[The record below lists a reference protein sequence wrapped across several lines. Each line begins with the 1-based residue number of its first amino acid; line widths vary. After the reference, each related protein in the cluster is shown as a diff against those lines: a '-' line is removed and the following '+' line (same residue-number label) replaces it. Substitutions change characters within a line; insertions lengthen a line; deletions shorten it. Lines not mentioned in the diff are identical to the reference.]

1 MKKENF
7 TAHATTSVRKARIT
21 DVPVMQKLI
30 NQFANQGEMISRSL
44 SELYDNVRDFH
55 IYKEG
60 DEILGVCALH
70 VVWEDLAE
78 IKSLA
83 VTPAAQLRGIGTR
96 LTRVCMDEAAHFG
109 IRRIFSLTYHPEF
122 FESLGF
128 QVVEKEILPQ
138 KVWGECIKCAKFPD
152 CNEVAMIYRID
163 DVPGETAVRPHGSE
177 NTG

>member
-1 MKKENF
+1 
-7 TAHATTSVRKARIT
+7 
-21 DVPVMQKLI
+21 MQKLI

-83 VTPAAQLRGIGTR
+83 VTPAAQLRGM
-96 LTRVCMDEAAHFG
+96 LTSASAESFHSPITPNFLRALASRSWKKRSCPRRFG
-109 IRRIFSLTYHPEF
+109 ANASNVRSFRTAT
-122 FESLGF
+122 
-128 QVVEKEILPQ
+128 KLP
-138 KVWGECIKCAKFPD
+138 
-152 CNEVAMIYRID
+152 
-163 DVPGETAVRPHGSE
+163 
-177 NTG
+177 